1 MNGNLRPLMFWE
13 PIFKRREKEIG
24 ITAHQIVGLFCMFG
38 RGRVWPRSVLLA
50 PVVIGGCERAQLLT
64 SGESTAEML
73 LDYFPWV
80 LGATVLCL
88 LTVAGTLLKKYPES
102 YWETLSLRLLI
113 LAMGITVFL
122 EMYLVF

>member
-1 MNGNLRPLMFWE
+1 
-13 PIFKRREKEIG
+13 
-24 ITAHQIVGLFCMFG
+24 MFG

-50 PVVIGGCERAQLLT
+50 PVVLGGCERAQLLS
-64 SGESTAEML
+64 SGESTTEVL

-88 LTVAGTLLKKYPES
+88 LAVAGTLIKKYPES
-102 YWETLSLRLLI
+102 YWETLSLQLLI

-122 EMYLVF
+122 EVYLIL